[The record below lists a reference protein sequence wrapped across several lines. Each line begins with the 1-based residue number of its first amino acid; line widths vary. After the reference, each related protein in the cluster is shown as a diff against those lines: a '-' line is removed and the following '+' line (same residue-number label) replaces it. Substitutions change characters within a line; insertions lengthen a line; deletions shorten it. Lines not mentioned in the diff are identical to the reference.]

1 MDGEGTAMIKRISL
15 QGLKLP

>member
-1 MDGEGTAMIKRISL
+1 MDGEGTAMIKRILL